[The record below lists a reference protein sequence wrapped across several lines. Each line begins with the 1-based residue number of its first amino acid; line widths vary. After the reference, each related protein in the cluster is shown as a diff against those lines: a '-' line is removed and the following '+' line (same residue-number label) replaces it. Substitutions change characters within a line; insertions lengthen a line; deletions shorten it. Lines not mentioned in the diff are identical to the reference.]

1 MFFGMTKEMIRQ
13 DRASARFLACLRK
26 IRLSRAERLLKKS
39 EMSVEEIADAVGY
52 QNRGFFYR
60 IFREEYGCTP
70 ARYRERA
77 SAM

>member
-1 MFFGMTKEMIRQ
+1 
-13 DRASARFLACLRK
+13 
-26 IRLSRAERLLKKS
+26 
-39 EMSVEEIADAVGY
+39 MSVEEIADAVGY